1 MSGMSRRE
9 ALAALATIP
18 ALAAFRPLDEAL
30 DPAAMVR
37 AAEAAREALAAA
49 TPYAPKFF
57 TAHEWETVRLLADLV
72 IPRDE
77 RSGSATDAGVPEFM
91 DFIMDAYPDK
101 RDGMRGGLAWLDS
114 ESVRR
119 FGTRFVETDAPSRR
133 RLLDDIA
140 WPARARPEMSQG
152 VAFFSRFRDL
162 TASGFWSSR
171 MGVEDLR
178 YLGNTAIAEWHG
190 CPPEAL
196 RKLGVSYG
204 DDG

>member
-1 MSGMSRRE
+1 MSRRE
-9 ALAALATIP
+9 ALAALALIP
-18 ALAAFRPLDEAL
+18 AVAALRPLPQAL
-30 DPAAMVR
+30 DPAALER
-37 AAEAAREALAAA
+37 AAQAAREALAAA
-49 TPYAPKFF
+49 APYAPKFF

-91 DFIMDAYPDK
+91 DFIMDAYPDQ
-101 RDGMRGGLAWLDS
+101 RTGMRGGLAWLDS

-119 FGTRFVETDAPSRR
+119 FGTRFVAAGDAQRR
-133 RLLDDIA
+133 AILDDVA

-152 VAFFSRFRDL
+152 AAFFSRFRDL

-171 MGVEDLR
+171 MGVDDLGFI
-178 YLGNTAIAEWHG
+178 GNTAIAEWHG

-196 RKLGVSYG
+196 RKLGVRYEEG
-204 DDG
+204 